1 MIPKYKGLL
10 CYSAT
15 KGDRMQEL
23 ANSIT
28 QENIGELVNIFYPM
42 ILKDEI
48 VGPFFVEKLGA
59 DISSEIWQ
67 EHLLL
72 ISRFWASVALGDGA
86 YQGNPL
92 APHFQMPG
100 ISREAF
106 ERWLVLF
113 SEAADRVYQP
123 HIGEFFKTRSYII
136 AGNFMRNL
144 GL

>member
-1 MIPKYKGLL
+1 MHTLE
-10 CYSAT
+10 S
-15 KGDRMQEL
+15 
-23 ANSIT
+23 SIRR
-28 QENIGELVNIFYPM
+28 ENIERLVRLFYPM
-42 ILKDEI
+42 ILRDEI

-59 DISSEIWQ
+59 DIGSGVWQ

-72 ISRFWASVALGDGA
+72 ISDFWASVALGDGA

-106 ERWLVLF
+106 ERWLALF
-113 SEAADRVYQP
+113 AEAVDQVYTPQ
-123 HIGEFFKTRSYII
+123 IGEFFKTRSSTI

>member
-1 MIPKYKGLL
+1 MLECSPIHRIEGN
-10 CYSAT
+10 T
-15 KGDRMQEL
+15 MQALE
-23 ANSIT
+23 NSIT
-28 QENIGELVNIFYPM
+28 QENIGRLVRIFYPM

-48 VGPFFVEKLGA
+48 VGPFFVEKLGG
-59 DISSEIWQ
+59 DIASEVWQ
-67 EHLLL
+67 EHLVL
-72 ISRFWASVALGDGA
+72 ISNFWASIALADGA

-106 ERWLVLF
+106 ERWLALF
-113 SEAADRVYQP
+113 AEAADQVYQP
-123 HIGEFFKTRSYII
+123 EAGAFFKTRSSTI

>member
-1 MIPKYKGLL
+1 MHTL
-10 CYSAT
+10 
-15 KGDRMQEL
+15 E
-23 ANSIT
+23 NSIT
-28 QENIGELVNIFYPM
+28 QASIERLVRIFYPM

-48 VGPFFVEKLGA
+48 VGPFFIEKLGA
-59 DISSEIWQ
+59 DISSEVWQ
-67 EHLLL
+67 EHLVL
-72 ISRFWASVALGDGA
+72 ISNFWASVALGDGT

-92 APHFQMPG
+92 AAHFQMPG

-106 ERWLVLF
+106 EHWLALF

-123 HIGEFFKTRSYII
+123 HAGEFFKTRSGII